1 MPPRRSRR
9 LRRPSTQALESLA
22 GSPRPRL
29 WRDHTPGLNVTQVQ
43 SGSGLNIVAVPPG
56 SGLNVPSV
64 PSGSG
69 LNAAAV
75 PPGTVPPLVPLAPA
89 APPTL
94 PQPVALPPE
103 LIAQLVTLVTTE
115 VTKNIQAMLPTTAV
129 ISRSQQQNN
138 GPNQTKTQSCTELP
152 VVDAITEAGDT
163 VQQVVNSAH
172 STLSATSRVK
182 SADTLQVKGFK
193 SNQILAADLEVI
205 QQCRHAAGEKDP
217 SLACCRMRPVPNKN
231 LFKVRDRF
239 LPDRETPDD
248 CVYQFPQELSD
259 GMVHAYFERE
269 NDDIHINGT
278 QLYEQ
283 MERHESELS

>member
-172 STLSATSRVK
+172 STLSGESQSLSTRPQLPSNVFTSV
-182 SADTLQVKGFK
+182 TLPVDAMVFMKLKTKIWIEEYIVFGALLV
-193 SNQILAADLEVI
+193 NTTG
-205 QQCRHAAGEKDP
+205 RP
-217 SLACCRMRPVPNKN
+217 S
-231 LFKVRDRF
+231 
-239 LPDRETPDD
+239 
-248 CVYQFPQELSD
+248 
-259 GMVHAYFERE
+259 
-269 NDDIHINGT
+269 
-278 QLYEQ
+278 
-283 MERHESELS
+283 